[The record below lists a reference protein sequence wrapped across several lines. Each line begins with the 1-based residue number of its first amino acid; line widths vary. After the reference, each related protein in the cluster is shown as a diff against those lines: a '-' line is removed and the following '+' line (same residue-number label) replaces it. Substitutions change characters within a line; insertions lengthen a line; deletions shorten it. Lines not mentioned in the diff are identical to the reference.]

1 MHDELLVLPPLVLC
15 RLRLPLHGVGVALL
29 HLPLL
34 LAAHDPLEACGRH
47 SGRVL
52 IDLRALGDLLPRAGD
67 VALDA
72 ARVGPREGPAAVVAR
87 PRPAFLAALLGL
99 VELDHLIESARP
111 PPRCVP
117 PGMANGGPQHIG
129 PELEAAL
136 LKRARR
142 GAPIL
147 VQAPK
152 RPQSEWAGF
161 GAVSEAE
168 HGRSGF
174 ELAEHGTRNTEHAE
188 RAFRK
193 TLCAYVFVFVFVCV
207 CVCV

>member
-1 MHDELLVLPPLVLC
+1 
-15 RLRLPLHGVGVALL
+15 
-29 HLPLL
+29 
-34 LAAHDPLEACGRH
+34 
-47 SGRVL
+47 
-52 IDLRALGDLLPRAGD
+52 
-67 VALDA
+67 
-72 ARVGPREGPAAVVAR
+72 
-87 PRPAFLAALLGL
+87 
-99 VELDHLIESARP
+99 
-111 PPRCVP
+111 
-117 PGMANGGPQHIG
+117 MANGGPQHIG

-174 ELAEHGTRNTEHAE
+174 ELAEHVHDRHEKANQNSCKKSSALFKLRLGMPLNVVPVDTTVRSEHTKSMWIA
-188 RAFRK
+188 RGC
-193 TLCAYVFVFVFVCV
+193 T
-207 CVCV
+207 